1 MSDCAQLV
9 TAYIDRVV
17 NRRDITAVEQLVS
30 PSYTGSGP
38 GWPTTY
44 EALRRF
50 YLDQYRDRP
59 DWHLD
64 VVSTVELG
72 QHVTVLANAGGNV
85 LFDGEWRP
93 RYLTLLAHYRVT
105 EGRIRS
111 IDILEVVQQQQT
123 PTVIPVSVVGATL

>member
-1 MSDCAQLV
+1 MSDCAQIV
-9 TAYIDRVV
+9 TTYIDRVV
-17 NRRDITAVEQLVS
+17 NRRDISAVDEMVL
-30 PSYTGSGP
+30 PSYSGSGP

-50 YLDQYRDRP
+50 YLDQYRERP
-59 DWHLD
+59 DWHID

-72 QHVTVLANAGGNV
+72 SHVTVLANAWGNV

-93 RYLTLLAHYRVT
+93 RALTWLAHYRVA

-111 IDILEVVQQQQT
+111 IDILEVVQQST
-123 PTVIPVSVVGATL
+123 VSVAGPVTVAGATL